1 MAFMAKKKE
10 SAPSPLMTIDQVAD
24 YLQLSDLTIRRRISE
39 GVLPAYRWGRAV
51 RVRKEDVDAMF
62 SPVGP
67 YKGL

>member
-1 MAFMAKKKE
+1 MAKKKE
-10 SAPSPLMTIDQVAD
+10 TAPSPLMTIDQVAE

-39 GVLPAYRWGRAV
+39 GALPAYRWGRAV
-51 RVRKEDVDAMF
+51 RIRREDVESLF